1 MNKSET
7 VLIRGIFTFTSSC
20 LCRITLAIIGLSWL
34 VIGTTLVGFLPEN
47 RYGASTVHSFGDC
60 LGEAQTE
67 HVHLFQ
73 CEVLAERSC
82 PPDLLQDLCPGA
94 VGHHP
99 LPQQVSPLHRFLSSA
114 SCRALPVDLNTCF
127 FLQREPTSE
136 RRDLRG

>member
-7 VLIRGIFTFTSSC
+7 VLIRGIFTFSSSC

-114 SCRALPVDLNTCF
+114 SCRALPVNLNTCF

-136 RRDLRG
+136 RRDLCG